1 MKQADLKKQP
11 RMLAPKGWNFVS
23 PSTSNPLV
31 TSHFPWASLSR
42 SLVALMGSV
51 ILASSTD
58 TQARTLPDDVRV
70 KLEALN
76 RLKGTDL
83 GANPALEAVVT
94 KIVGQTRGEP
104 EFVGLVKDF
113 QLLGQEEALADFVR
127 AQPEDPASVEALRLL
142 LNATNTVP
150 LGQLLDSSV
159 TNRPLILKALGDT
172 ADRRITSLIQRVVLS
187 DKEPLEVRRAGVL
200 ALARVHEGAQ
210 ALLDWTAT
218 GKLEGVLRDSA
229 GEALRAARWP
239 EIRAAAVTAFPPKTA
254 PSEHRLPPIAELLK
268 QTGDAARGAI
278 VFRRTDI
285 GCIQCHQVNGEG
297 ISFGPGLS
305 EIGSKLGKDA
315 LCVAI
320 LEPSAGISFGFEAWN
335 FVLKGDDE
343 VLGLIASE
351 TEEEVAVKVPGG
363 VVTRYKKSQIVRREK
378 QALSIM
384 PSGLEANMSTQD
396 FVDLIEYLAS
406 LKKAR

>member
-1 MKQADLKKQP
+1 
-11 RMLAPKGWNFVS
+11 MLPPKGWNFLS
-23 PSTSNPLV
+23 TCTSNRGVKLHWPLASVSRVLV
-31 TSHFPWASLSR
+31 T
-42 SLVALMGSV
+42 LMGCG
-51 ILASSTD
+51 ILTLP
-58 TQARTLPDDVRV
+58 TRVHARSLPDDVRI

-83 GANPALEAVVT
+83 RSNPALEAVVI

-113 QLLGQEEALADFVR
+113 QLEGQEAALADFVR
-127 AQPEDPASVEALRLL
+127 TRPADPASVEALHLL
-142 LNATNTVP
+142 LASTNRASLTD
-150 LGQLLDSSV
+150 LLTPSV
-159 TNRPLILKALGDT
+159 TNRTTILKALGDT
-172 ADRRITSLIQRVVLS
+172 ADHRITPLIQPVVLS
-187 DKEPLEVRRAGVL
+187 DQEPSEVRTAGVL
-200 ALARVHEGAQ
+200 ALARVREGAQ
-210 ALLDWTAT
+210 ALLEWVTT
-218 GKLEGVLRDSA
+218 GKLSGAVRDSA
-229 GEALRAARWP
+229 GDALRAARWP
-239 EIRAAAVTAFPPKTA
+239 EIRSAAVAAFPTRNVPPEHHL
-254 PSEHRLPPIAELLK
+254 PSIAELVRQK
-268 QTGDAARGAI
+268 GDVARGAV
-278 VFRRTDI
+278 VFRRPDI

-297 ISFGPGLS
+297 INFGPALS

-320 LEPSAGISFGFEAWN
+320 LEPSAGISFGYEAWN

-351 TEEEVAVKVPGG
+351 TEEEVAIKVPGG
-363 VVTRYKKSQIVRREK
+363 VVNRYKKSQIARREK

-406 LKKAR
+406 LKKAH

>member
-1 MKQADLKKQP
+1 
-11 RMLAPKGWNFVS
+11 
-23 PSTSNPLV
+23 
-31 TSHFPWASLSR
+31 
-42 SLVALMGSV
+42 MGSV

-83 GANPALEAVVT
+83 RANPALEAVVT

-172 ADRRITSLIQRVVLS
+172 ADRRITSLIQPVVLS
-187 DKEPLEVRRAGVL
+187 DKESLEVRRAGVL

-210 ALLDWTAT
+210 ALLEWTAT

-254 PSEHRLPPIAELLK
+254 PSEHRLPPITELLK

-278 VFRRTDI
+278 IFRRTDI

-297 ISFGPGLS
+297 INFGPGLS

-406 LKKAR
+406 LKKAH